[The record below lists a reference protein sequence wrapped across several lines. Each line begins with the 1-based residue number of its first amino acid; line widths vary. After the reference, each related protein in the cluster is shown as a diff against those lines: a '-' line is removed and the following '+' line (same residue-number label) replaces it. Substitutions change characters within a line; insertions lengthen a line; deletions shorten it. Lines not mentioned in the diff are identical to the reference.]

1 MDFTK
6 QVVVINPMS
15 SCRPTGLGV
24 AGEGLLNYFPE
35 CRDRF
40 SDKIYRIINDRIKS
54 GLLRI
59 VFRQMATE
67 FFAWRHRRKLLICS
81 THQGALLR
89 HGCSVVFIHDFTTLR
104 RPFQNRAQVMGFL
117 FLLPRIAMNAT
128 VLVAISNHAREELRR
143 YLPGVNQKKVH
154 VIPSISPRLER
165 FKKGGD
171 DWQARLK
178 KKRFLFVG
186 ANFLH
191 KKLDVAIQAVIEL
204 SKKGLNPGLDI
215 VGVPESLWEKS
226 FGFKFADLKQF
237 GIVAKTYV
245 SDEDLEKL
253 YSEATALLFLS
264 ECEGLGFPPLE
275 AMRKNCPV
283 LCNDTPELRDTC
295 GDAAIF
301 VDITQPGAV
310 AGVLEQI
317 LLGNLSGEL
326 NGKIILGQE
335 QVAKFERQNIAPKW
349 NGVFHDLAGAL
360 PGQPGDCLTVS
371 QND

>member
-117 FLLPRIAMNAT
+117 RGACESNESCFVRTAKAVALAQIVRIPLT
-128 VLVAISNHAREELRR
+128 DDSVE
-143 YLPGVNQKKVH
+143 
-154 VIPSISPRLER
+154 ER
-165 FKKGGD
+165 FVLAMDGGKE
-171 DWQARLK
+171 QAANLYHHLYQFCVNAGCDCYVISRHSD
-178 KKRFLFVG
+178 VG
-186 ANFLH
+186 NNRIETRMGTVQTYPLH
-191 KKLDVAIQAVIEL
+191 FIHIPLPTI
-204 SKKGLNPGLDI
+204 PG
-215 VGVPESLWEKS
+215 
-226 FGFKFADLKQF
+226 
-237 GIVAKTYV
+237 
-245 SDEDLEKL
+245 
-253 YSEATALLFLS
+253 
-264 ECEGLGFPPLE
+264 
-275 AMRKNCPV
+275 M
-283 LCNDTPELRDTC
+283 
-295 GDAAIF
+295 
-301 VDITQPGAV
+301 
-310 AGVLEQI
+310 
-317 LLGNLSGEL
+317 
-326 NGKIILGQE
+326 
-335 QVAKFERQNIAPKW
+335 
-349 NGVFHDLAGAL
+349 
-360 PGQPGDCLTVS
+360 
-371 QND
+371 